1 MGNVFDQFDPKP
13 AARGAA
19 PSSSFRS
26 TPNIK
31 TSQAL
36 ADLAN
41 KYTDTEHKRA
51 VGPALRRKTDA
62 EARKAEA
69 EAKAAE
75 AELLRN
81 MPDKDAI
88 RDSLSQTIEGALRAK
103 QLSRSR
109 FAATGFG
116 SDIMTSAGSPKYA
129 VEAALA
135 PAKANIAI
143 AKLDELAKKGIKLT
157 PISNADIELMKNAL
171 VGLDTAQDDESF
183 QRSMDTIV
191 KHFGNA
197 LSKIDREPT
206 AEGARAALE
215 ARRRAK
221 EAEGR

>member
-13 AARGAA
+13 AVRRAA

-26 TPNIK
+26 TPDIK

-36 ADLAN
+36 ADLAD
-41 KYTDTEHKRA
+41 KYTETTQKRV
-51 VGPALRRKTDA
+51 VGPALRRK
-62 EARKAEA
+62 AEA
-69 EAKAAE
+69 EARE
-75 AELLRN
+75 AEIRAETADAERRRN
-81 MPDKDAI
+81 LPDKAAI
-88 RDSLSQTIEGALRAK
+88 RDSLAQTIEGALRAK

-157 PISNADIELMKNAL
+157 PISNTDIELMKNAL

-183 QRSMDTIV
+183 QNSMDTIV
-191 KHFGNA
+191 KYFGNA
-197 LSKIDREPT
+197 LSKLDREPT

-221 EAEGR
+221 EAEGK